1 MDWLHTY
8 RRGLQRCLSSFS
20 RQCEGLERGIS
31 DRRIPR
37 FFCICWFRKRK
48 NLFIN
53 LLNINQMNTKS
64 IFLLC
69 MWLFATCFLQAQDKM
84 PQAISYQA
92 IARDAQGKVVSE
104 KTIGVK
110 VEILKGSADGSVV
123 FSETHTP
130 TSSKTGTVNL
140 LIGQGIAGS
149 GTFASIDWGSDTYF
163 LQLSMDLAG
172 GSNYVKV
179 STTQMLP
186 VPYALYAAKA
196 GEVENGEGE
205 NNAPKFTFVTTDI
218 DNTDDDLY
226 CILSGEL
233 YKKGYEYPEGTL
245 SVYDYINLECTIL
258 YLDGQDQE
266 LMISIDGLSDDD
278 AAIGRSSC
286 AGRMF
291 DYHYENVADGNYKL
305 VVRNK
310 SGNVIKEYPF
320 TFTAR
325 RSL

>member
-1 MDWLHTY
+1 
-8 RRGLQRCLSSFS
+8 
-20 RQCEGLERGIS
+20 
-31 DRRIPR
+31 
-37 FFCICWFRKRK
+37 
-48 NLFIN
+48 
-53 LLNINQMNTKS
+53 MNTKS

-92 IARDAQGKVVSE
+92 VARDAQGKVVSE

>member
-1 MDWLHTY
+1 
-8 RRGLQRCLSSFS
+8 
-20 RQCEGLERGIS
+20 
-31 DRRIPR
+31 
-37 FFCICWFRKRK
+37 
-48 NLFIN
+48 
-53 LLNINQMNTKS
+53 MNTKS

-92 IARDAQGKVVSE
+92 VARDAQGKVVSE

-140 LIGQGIAGS
+140 LIGQGIAGN

-172 GSNYVKV
+172 RSNYVKV

-196 GEVENGEGE
+196 GEVENGGNIDNIRPYAITGVDEADFNRMIATGKTFTKSESGAPEGE
-205 NNAPKFTFVTTDI
+205 CHVEFEFV
-218 DNTDDDLY
+218 
-226 CILSGEL
+226 
-233 YKKGYEYPEGTL
+233 
-245 SVYDYINLECTIL
+245 IL
-258 YLDGQDQE
+258 YLTGVDLQMSVE
-266 LMISIDGLSDDD
+266 VEGLKVSDESNYSSESSKLGRYIRFFATVHASDFGK
-278 AAIGRSSC
+278 AIKLLIKDKKGKVVEE
-286 AGRMF
+286 F
-291 DYHYENVADGNYKL
+291 PL
-305 VVRNK
+305 VVA
-310 SGNVIKEYPF
+310 EYK
-320 TFTAR
+320 R
-325 RSL
+325 DY